1 MLDRLRTWYT
11 TRSFR
16 RVHKLDE
23 YERRIEAARKAHKPT
38 RHIEQERRKRVTEAL
53 R

>member
-11 TRSFR
+11 NRSFR
-16 RVHKLDE
+16 RAHKLDE
-23 YERRIEAARKAHKPT
+23 YEQRIEAARKAHKPVK
-38 RHIEQERRKRVTEAL
+38 HILEERRKRVTEAL